1 MMSSTYHQVVTA
13 SWKLVEEQGLGAVDI
28 DRIAEVTGISLIEIR
43 SILSDHTSILL
54 LLIDDILTKIQTTPN
69 SLLSEQDHLFEMLMQ
84 GFDLAEPYKLAIQKI
99 WNDIRWKPWMFL
111 PLLPTFQNK
120 LTQINTS
127 LVKKEGILYPVFT
140 EVALRAIFI
149 KTFLTWIEDE
159 TLDLSKTM
167 AALDQSLKQYAEFK
181 DYFA

>member
-1 MMSSTYHQVVTA
+1 MSSTYDQVVTA
-13 SWKLVEEQGLGAVDI
+13 SWKLVKEQGLGAADI
-28 DRIAEVTGISLIEIR
+28 DRIAEVTGISLVEIR

-54 LLIDDILTKIQTTPN
+54 LLIDDILTKIQATPN
-69 SLLSEQDHLFEMLMQ
+69 LLLSEQDHLFEMLMQ

-99 WNDIRWKPWMFL
+99 WNDIRWKPWIL
-111 PLLPTFQNK
+111 LSLLPPFQNK
-120 LTQINTS
+120 LTQINAS
-127 LVKKEGILYPVFT
+127 LTQKEGILYPVFT
-140 EVALRAIFI
+140 EVALQTIFI
-149 KTFLTWIEDE
+149 KTFLTWVEDE